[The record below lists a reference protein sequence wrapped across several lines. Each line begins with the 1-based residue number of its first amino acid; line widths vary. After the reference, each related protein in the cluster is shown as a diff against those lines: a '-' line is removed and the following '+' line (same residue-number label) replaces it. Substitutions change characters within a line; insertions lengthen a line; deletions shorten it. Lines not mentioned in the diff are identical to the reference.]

1 MYMYTDLYI
10 MIHNDLQCQQT
21 QSWVEHCLDIH
32 IYTLQYHH
40 RNTYLITNIMRSLM
54 MCEYFDM
61 RHTVNMYTSVITS
74 NTHHVTFDV
83 REAVV
88 INSTLHHLSHGGF
101 LSTSVTVRVT
111 KLLSREHTPGVHY
124 THIQIS
130 MARPLALGLFFFLPV
145 VCH

>member
-1 MYMYTDLYI
+1 MTFNTNKHSLGLNIVLMYT
-10 MIHNDLQCQQT
+10 
-21 QSWVEHCLDIH
+21 S
-32 IYTLQYHH
+32 TLQYHH
-40 RNTYLITNIMRSLM
+40 RNTYLITNIIRSLM

-61 RHTVNMYTSVITS
+61 RHTVNIYTSVITP
-74 NTHHVTFDV
+74 NTHHVTFGV
-83 REAVV
+83 REDVV

-124 THIQIS
+124 TYIQIS